1 MEARLPVE
9 AIQAVDRLSSLAWR
23 RGHKEGRSG
32 AGDDGRVTLRDVP
45 IRLGRRGTIGSTR
58 IAHRGGRRG
67 GRRFSHRDG
76 GAVRRRGRC
85 TGRCTGCLG
94 GGFIWGMDA
103 GVSTCMQPDGC
114 LGGGFIWE
122 LFIWELGVQL
132 SASLSVADLGL
143 GGRFARELEVS
154 LEEGR
159 EVVERKVHEVLVLLT
174 TSLKGSA
181 AKALVRERGPLPIW
195 FTGPLP
201 KGVVVRERALAEAH
215 LLVNARELR
224 FVTVWK
230 EAVNARELRFVTVW
244 KEAVNAR

>member
-45 IRLGRRGTIGSTR
+45 VRLGRRGAIGSTR

-67 GRRFSHRDG
+67 GRRFSHGDG

-85 TGRCTGCLG
+85 TGRCSGCLG

-103 GVSTCMQPDGC
+103 VVSTCMQPDGC
-114 LGGGFIWE
+114 LGGGFIWELFIWE

-181 AKALVRERGPLPIW
+181 AKALIRER
-195 FTGPLP
+195 GPLP

-230 EAVNARELRFVTVW
+230 EAVNAR
-244 KEAVNAR
+244 

>member
-1 MEARLPVE
+1 MSSSPRV
-9 AIQAVDRLSSLAWR
+9 IVGLS
-23 RGHKEGRSG
+23 G
-32 AGDDGRVTLRDVP
+32 
-45 IRLGRRGTIGSTR
+45 
-58 IAHRGGRRG
+58 
-67 GRRFSHRDG
+67 
-76 GAVRRRGRC
+76 
-85 TGRCTGCLG
+85 
-94 GGFIWGMDA
+94 
-103 GVSTCMQPDGC
+103 
-114 LGGGFIWE
+114 
-122 LFIWELGVQL
+122 
-132 SASLSVADLGL
+132 SVALAADTIHNFSDALTAIPLWIEVRAGQETRTAADVSFATL
-143 GGRFARELEVS
+143 ERRLLPHVRRFARELEVS

-230 EAVNARELRFVTVW
+230 EAVNAR
-244 KEAVNAR
+244 

>member
-1 MEARLPVE
+1 
-9 AIQAVDRLSSLAWR
+9 
-23 RGHKEGRSG
+23 
-32 AGDDGRVTLRDVP
+32 
-45 IRLGRRGTIGSTR
+45 
-58 IAHRGGRRG
+58 
-67 GRRFSHRDG
+67 
-76 GAVRRRGRC
+76 
-85 TGRCTGCLG
+85 
-94 GGFIWGMDA
+94 MDA
-103 GVSTCMQPDGC
+103 VVSTCMQPDGC

-122 LFIWELGVQL
+122 LFMWGLFVWGLLIWGLGVQL
-132 SASLSVADLGL
+132 SASLSVAELGL

-181 AKALVRERGPLPIW
+181 AKALIRER
-195 FTGPLP
+195 GPLP

-230 EAVNARELRFVTVW
+230 EAVNAR
-244 KEAVNAR
+244 